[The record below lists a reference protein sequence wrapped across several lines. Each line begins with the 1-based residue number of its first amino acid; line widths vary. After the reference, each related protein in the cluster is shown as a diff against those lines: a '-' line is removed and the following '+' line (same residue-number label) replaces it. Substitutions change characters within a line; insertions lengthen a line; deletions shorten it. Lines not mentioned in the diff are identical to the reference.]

1 MAHKPLVPN
10 EEKVSETEFIVK
22 GRMEGRRLDAYLGK
36 RFFEYSRSYLQK
48 LIKNGNVLIDGK
60 TAKPGYKIKEGQKI
74 FIRLPELEPLH
85 LKPQEMDIE
94 IIFEDESIAVINK
107 RADVVV
113 HPSRGHMEGT
123 LVNGLL
129 YYFENLSDFNDAYR
143 PGIVHRLDRFTSG
156 LLVIAKN
163 NQSHAALAEQFQ
175 TRNIHKEYVALVE
188 GKMRFENGTISLPLG
203 IDPRNR
209 ERAAVCNGG
218 KEAVT
223 DYNVIARYPGFT
235 LVHVFPKT
243 GRTHQIRI
251 HMKSQGNPIVCDSLY
266 DAAPVLNKERIL
278 TNVTDKISVEEHDP
292 EELLM
297 DRTALHAW
305 RIHFEHPVTKQEM
318 HLTAPIAHDFLET
331 LKFLEIFWPCPK
343 VAEMIERQGIKH
355 EKDTDGI

>member
-1 MAHKPLVPN
+1 
-10 EEKVSETEFIVK
+10 
-22 GRMEGRRLDAYLGK
+22 MEGRRLDAYLGK

-60 TAKPGYKIKEGQKI
+60 EVKPGYKIKEGQKI

-85 LKPQEMDIE
+85 LKPQEMELD
-94 IIFEDESIAVINK
+94 IIFEDEHIAVINK
-107 RADVVV
+107 RADLVV

-123 LVNGLL
+123 LVNGLIH
-129 YYFENLSDFNDAYR
+129 YFENLSDFNDAYR

-163 NQSHAALAEQFQ
+163 NKSHAALAEQFQ
-175 TRNIHKEYVALVE
+175 TRHIHKEYLALVE
-188 GKMRFENGTISLPLG
+188 GKVRFENGTISLPLG

-209 ERAAVCNGG
+209 ERAAVCHGG

-223 DYNVIARYPGFT
+223 DYQVIARYPSFT
-235 LVHVFPKT
+235 FVHVFPKT

-266 DAAPVLNKERIL
+266 DANPILDKARIL
-278 TNVTDKISVEEHDP
+278 ANVSGSVDTEDQDEV
-292 EELLM
+292 LM

-305 RIHFEHPVTKQEM
+305 RIHFEHPATQQEM
-318 HLTAPIAHDFLET
+318 HLTAPPAQDFLEALKFLET
-331 LKFLEIFWPCPK
+331 LWPNPK
-343 VAEMIERQGIKH
+343 VAELIEKAGNK
-355 EKDTDGI
+355 T